1 MLERKGQDMKNKR
14 QNEILR
20 LISTYDIDTQEELR
34 NRLIQSGFNATQAT
48 VSRDMRELK
57 IVKVSAGNGNYKYV
71 HQPDDANLL
80 LQNRFSKILKEAVKE
95 VDTAMNIVV
104 VNVYTGMG
112 SAAGAAID
120 SLRITGVVGSVA
132 GDDTLIVIT
141 KTPESAEAVKDY
153 ILSIIK

>member
-1 MLERKGQDMKNKR
+1 MKSKR
-14 QNEILR
+14 QTEILR
-20 LISTYDIDTQEELR
+20 LIATYDIDTQEELR
-34 NRLIQSGFNATQAT
+34 SKLTENGFTATQAT

-57 IVKVSAGNGNYKYV
+57 IVKGSAGNGRYKYIY
-71 HQPDDANLL
+71 QPVASDVLL
-80 LQNRFSKILKEAVKE
+80 RNRFSTILKEAVKS

-132 GDDTLIVIT
+132 GDDTLIIIT
-141 KTPESAEAVKDY
+141 KTPESAEAVQGY
-153 ILSIIK
+153 IQNTIK

>member
-1 MLERKGQDMKNKR
+1 MKNKR
-14 QNEILR
+14 QAEILR

-34 NRLIQSGFNATQAT
+34 SRLRQSGYEATQAT

-57 IVKVSAGNGNYKYV
+57 IVKASAGNGKYKYIY
-71 HQPDDANLL
+71 QTTASDML
-80 LQNRFSKILKEAVKE
+80 LQNRFTTILKEAVKS

-120 SLRITGVVGSVA
+120 SLRLTGVVGSVA
-132 GDDTLIVIT
+132 GDDTFIVIT
-141 KTPESAEAVKDY
+141 KTPEAAEEVCRY
-153 ILSIIK
+153 IQNIIK